1 MSSRVRIDIDKIPTQ
16 CIDHKA
22 SQIELS
28 YGKNKCHYCSK
39 LGHVILPCPN
49 SRGKLQTKT

>member
-1 MSSRVRIDIDKIPTQ
+1 MSSKVRIDTNKIPTR

-22 SQIELS
+22 NQIQLS
-28 YGKNKCHYCSK
+28 YEKNQCHYCSK